1 MPNLVVAIATVSIA
15 VALLLIAI
23 AYITDRLN
31 LNPAAKATTQQLQ
44 VPTPLDWIYYRN
56 YLDVCIQ
63 CVGNIYSSCG
73 LCRPGDL
80 PQHMAPGGNGIHYQ
94 NGRMGFIVYFDRN
107 CNLTGG
113 VGNFEYTTTPLEKIV
128 AKVNS
133 VLPNYCIANG
143 LAPAIIVDARDVG
156 NGRVAFLLG

>member
-1 MPNLVVAIATVSIA
+1 MTNPFLMIAAFVMA
-15 VALLLIAI
+15 ALLLVAI
-23 AYITDRLN
+23 AYIADRLN
-31 LNPAAKATTQQLQ
+31 LNPTAKATAQQPQ
-44 VPTPLDWIYYRN
+44 IPTPLDWISYRE
-56 YLDVCIQ
+56 YLGACIQ
-63 CVGNIYSSCG
+63 CVGNNYSSCG

-94 NGRMGFIVYFDRN
+94 DGRMCFVAYFDHSRN
-107 CNLTGG
+107 LNGG

-143 LAPAIIVDARDVG
+143 LAPATIVDARDVG